1 MSREILE
8 LREQVSEYERELV
21 ACKADRDRLV
31 SLERQVTVMVRL
43 DRDDMIAASQK
54 VSFLL
59 LLAIRYTLSVF

>member
-31 SLERQVTVMVRL
+31 SLERQVTVMESNDPGGVRL
-43 DRDDMIAASQK
+43 DHDAC
-54 VSFLL
+54 
-59 LLAIRYTLSVF
+59 